1 MAKDNVADKIKSIY
15 KSLIRVNILGWIV
28 SVCMLMLFFRVFY
41 LQVIRGSYYKEQ
53 SDENCISVIKIPAP
67 RGYIYDRNYTP
78 LVVNKTSYTFSI
90 IPVNFRQN
98 PDRVKALNAI
108 ASIIDMT
115 PEEIEAKLTRGG
127 VSTEYLLSPVK
138 IKRNISEKELSL
150 LLEKKIGING
160 ISVSQEPIR
169 YYEKNN
175 SASHV
180 LGYVGEVTDEQ
191 MKLTKYNKTRSIG
204 DIIGQTGIENY
215 YDDILRGED
224 GSTLILTDAQGRQK
238 KEIKTTPPKQG
249 KNLVLTIDYRMQN
262 FAERLLDRYQY
273 KGVIIVQDPKTGE
286 LLCMASKPD
295 YNLNYFSGNIDVR
308 EWKKLIRNKANPL
321 NNRAVQGLY
330 SPGSLFKIAVGT
342 GALNEGVIT
351 TKDSAFCEGIYWIKT
366 WPYKCWKRAGHGW
379 VDFYHAVAESC
390 DIYFYK
396 TGLKMKVE
404 LLSKYA
410 AMFGFGEKT
419 GIDIPG
425 EKAGIV
431 PSREWK
437 LRVDRS
443 PWFPGNTVMMSIGQG
458 YIVGTP
464 LQIMNLMTFMANS
477 GYAMVPHIMKAV
489 TLEGRRI
496 ESEYKPRKLSELAV
510 KPEVIDIMN
519 SALKLVVTS
528 PHGTA
533 QKVRIPG
540 LSIAGKTG
548 TVQNSHGDNHAMFE
562 GYAPTGNPEIVVYVL
577 VEFGGGGAEVAVP
590 LAREMFEFYFK
601 TLRGK

>member
-1 MAKDNVADKIKSIY
+1 M
-15 KSLIRVNILGWIV
+15 
-28 SVCMLMLFFRVFY
+28 
-41 LQVIRGSYYKEQ
+41 
-53 SDENCISVIKIPAP
+53 
-67 RGYIYDRNYTP
+67 
-78 LVVNKTSYTFSI
+78 
-90 IPVNFRQN
+90 
-98 PDRVKALNAI
+98 
-108 ASIIDMT
+108 
-115 PEEIEAKLTRGG
+115 
-127 VSTEYLLSPVK
+127 
-138 IKRNISEKELSL
+138 
-150 LLEKKIGING
+150 
-160 ISVSQEPIR
+160 
-169 YYEKNN
+169 
-175 SASHV
+175 
-180 LGYVGEVTDEQ
+180 
-191 MKLTKYNKTRSIG
+191 
-204 DIIGQTGIENY
+204 
-215 YDDILRGED
+215 
-224 GSTLILTDAQGRQK
+224 
-238 KEIKTTPPKQG
+238 
-249 KNLVLTIDYRMQN
+249 VLTIDYRMQN

-366 WPYKCWKRAGHGW
+366 WPYKCWKRTGHGW

-410 AMFGFGEKT
+410 SMFGFGEKT

-431 PSREWK
+431 PGREWK

-458 YIVGTP
+458 YIIGTP

-477 GYAMVPHIMKAV
+477 GYTMVPHIMKAV

-496 ESEYKPRKLSELAV
+496 ESEYKPKKLSELSV

-548 TVQNSHGDNHAMFE
+548 TVQTSHGDNHAMFA